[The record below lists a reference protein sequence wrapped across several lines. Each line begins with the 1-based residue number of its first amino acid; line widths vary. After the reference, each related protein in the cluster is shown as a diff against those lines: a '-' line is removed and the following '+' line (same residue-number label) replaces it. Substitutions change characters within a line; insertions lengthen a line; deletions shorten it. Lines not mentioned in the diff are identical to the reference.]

1 MQFRHLPILALASLV
16 STQDSGND
24 TQSLNATVAGNDQL
38 SNLTTFLSQYPALLS
53 ALSQARDITILAPS
67 NDAFTEFADTD
78 AGRTI
83 SNSSDLL
90 SALLQ
95 YHVLNGTYQA
105 SQVTNQSAFIH
116 TLLTNETYTNVTDGQ
131 VVEAVQVGNDT
142 VFYSG
147 LLQNSTVT
155 TADQNFTGGTIHII
169 DRVLTLPPSV
179 LEAALAL
186 NLTSLYGAVNL
197 TDSVEAASTR
207 NITVFAPNNEAF
219 NSIGSALANLSSDD
233 LQSILEYHIVENVY
247 YSADLANG
255 TTLQT
260 EDDDRDLTITTNEN
274 GTVFVNAAEVVVPN
288 ILIANGVLHIIDNVL
303 NPSNTAA
310 PSTSA
315 TAGAP
320 GFTGS
325 PASEQPFTS
334 GQPTPTTQVNP
345 TSEGAGPAQ
354 STAAG
359 SESSGLAAPR
369 CTGGVEYAALVGAGA
384 AAMVWGL

>member
-16 STQDSGND
+16 AAQDSGNS
-24 TQSLNATVAGNDQL
+24 TQSLNATLAGNDQL
-38 SNLTTFLSQYPALLS
+38 SNLTSFLSLNPALAS
-53 ALSQARDITILAPS
+53 ALSQASEITILAPS
-67 NDAFTEFADTD
+67 NDAFTEFTDTD
-78 AGRTI
+78 VGRTVAA
-83 SNSSDLL
+83 DPGLL

-95 YHVLNGTYQA
+95 YHVLNGTFQA

-116 TLLTNETYTNVTDGQ
+116 TLLTNETYTNVTGGQ
-131 VVEAVQVGNDT
+131 VVEAVTVGNET

-186 NLTSLYGAVNL
+186 NLTSLYGALNA
-197 TDSVEAASTR
+197 TDSIDAATTR

-219 NSIGSALANLSSDD
+219 NSIGSALANLSTDD

-247 YSADLANG
+247 YSTDLANG

-260 EDDDRDLTITTNEN
+260 ESDDQDLTITTNEN

-288 ILIANGVLHIIDNVL
+288 VLIANGVLHIVDNVL

-310 PSTSA
+310 PSASA

-334 GQPTPTTQVNP
+334 GQPTPTTQVDP
-345 TSEGAGPAQ
+345 SSEGAGPAQ
-354 STAAG
+354 STAAE
-359 SESSGLAAPR
+359 SESSGAAAPR
-369 CTGGVEYAALVGAGA
+369 YTGVEYVALVGAGA
-384 AAMVWGL
+384 AALWGF